1 MREVQKSRACGN
13 LDTDAMDVSR
23 RETGGL
29 EPFLL
34 LHTALAHFGEGD
46 LLRAVDHSLGPKIG
60 PKLLRTAYNWIDRA
74 GVLSRENAKKIIPSS
89 TAHNG
94 YCRAFRDRCLKPLGH
109 PSKL

>member
-46 LLRAVDHSLGPKIG
+46 LLRAVDHSLDPKIG
-60 PKLLRTAYNWIDRA
+60 PKLLRTAYNWIDRR
-74 GVLSRENAKKIIPSS
+74 G
-89 TAHNG
+89 G
-94 YCRAFRDRCLKPLGH
+94 
-109 PSKL
+109 